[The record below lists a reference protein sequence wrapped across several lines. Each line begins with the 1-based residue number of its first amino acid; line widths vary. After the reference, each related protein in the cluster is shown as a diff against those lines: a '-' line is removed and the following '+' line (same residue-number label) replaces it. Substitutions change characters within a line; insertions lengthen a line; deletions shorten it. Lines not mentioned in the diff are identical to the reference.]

1 MARRNKNGKLG
12 NSKETA
18 ARIIRDL
25 KICGGEPVFRGTRV
39 TLRTVLASLAEGDS
53 PEEILAEFP
62 SLKPED
68 IRAAIAFAAASAE
81 EDLPTPAMPRIR

>member
-1 MARRNKNGKLG
+1 MGDSPDQARLL
-12 NSKETA
+12 TD
-18 ARIIRDL
+18 RIVREPN
-25 KICGGEPVFRGTRV
+25 ICGGEPVFRGTRV

-68 IRAAIAFAAASAE
+68 IRAAIAVAAASAE
-81 EDLPTPAMPRIR
+81 EDLPTPAIPRIR